1 MIISDEQVR
10 LALEYLQSP
19 RVASPGDPGRA
30 ADSGV
35 TPELVERVKS
45 ALESMPETRGD
56 RVAEAR
62 AVLESSGF
70 ASHDVAVKM
79 IGRIIS
85 DSIR

>member
-10 LALEYLQSP
+10 RSLEYLQSP
-19 RVASPGDPGRA
+19 RDARDEDA
-30 ADSGV
+30 AHPAAAGV
-35 TPELVERVKS
+35 NPELVRRVRS
-45 ALESMPETRGD
+45 VVEAMPETRGD

-62 AVLESSGF
+62 AVMESSGF
-70 ASHDVAVKM
+70 ASHDVAAKM